1 MIGQSLTKY
10 LLSPQIALMFLVVGK
25 KKGFMKTFFVLPAI
39 GIKLFT
45 CFSIESE
52 VIITLSEVARGCD
65 YVLGHSFT
73 NATCT
78 YKAFCKLCV
87 NHVFQEKGNLTPKI
101 THH

>member
-39 GIKLFT
+39 RIKLFT

-73 NATCT
+73 NAT
-78 YKAFCKLCV
+78 YLAFCKLCV